1 MVSLEKCKN
10 HFNINM
16 NLRSKNDRSIVPDDR
31 VKLDV
36 TGDTVTLTI
45 SEAAPSDAGTYELV
59 AENAVGSIDCTAK
72 LTVHC
77 MLNILKNIIF
87 FKLILAPP
95 VIVNSTPSPI
105 NVSVGQVLY
114 ISCEV
119 TGYPRPDMIWKPA
132 NDRARTEQSDIFIT
146 ITEISI

>member
-36 TGDTVTLTI
+36 TGDNVTLTI

-87 FKLILAPP
+87 F
-95 VIVNSTPSPI
+95 
-105 NVSVGQVLY
+105 
-114 ISCEV
+114 
-119 TGYPRPDMIWKPA
+119 
-132 NDRARTEQSDIFIT
+132 
-146 ITEISI
+146 